1 MDVISLLTLLL
12 NDGSQR
18 VAGRLPAKVDLRP
31 LMSPVETKGET
42 QSSVANAAAGAN
54 EYLQKR
60 HLGEAGYD
68 VSRLFVYFN
77 ARNREVEGDGAIT
90 DSGSCIQDAIAGL
103 QNDGACSEDTW
114 PFDPE
119 LVNEPPSD
127 EAYEKAKS
135 FMVEEAQFL
144 PHDLNLQ
151 KSALAEGQ
159 PIIFAVKLFQSFNQ
173 LRRRVVPTPTPMTC
187 RVALAAAIACSAS
200 AIPIPI
206 RSLLCATP
214 GRRLGRE
221 GPLLYPLWLCDE

>member
-90 DSGSCIQDAIAGL
+90 DSGSCIQDAIADCL
-103 QNDGACSEDTW
+103 QAQRRPACGACCGEQGRRAPDTVEELIVCSLEHKRSIALED
-114 PFDPE
+114 
-119 LVNEPPSD
+119 D
-127 EAYEKAKS
+127 EASCDPAKHLLTVS
-135 FMVEEAQFL
+135 YDYNSTFKGL
-144 PHDLNLQ
+144 
-151 KSALAEGQ
+151 K
-159 PIIFAVKLFQSFNQ
+159 
-173 LRRRVVPTPTPMTC
+173 R
-187 RVALAAAIACSAS
+187 
-200 AIPIPI
+200 I
-206 RSLLCATP
+206 R
-214 GRRLGRE
+214 
-221 GPLLYPLWLCDE
+221 